1 MKELAKI
8 DSRNYGIDL
17 LRIVSMFFIV
27 LLHSFGHGGLL
38 DGLDV
43 NSTQYKAVYFFEI
56 SAYCAVNIF
65 GIISGYVSYNS
76 QGKKV
81 KFSNL
86 LKLWAEVVF
95 YGIIISLVAKIIEPS
110 LVTKTDMIKQL
121 IPVCLR
127 TYWYFTS
134 YVGLFIL
141 MPFINNSLTNM
152 SEKTAK
158 KILVL
163 LIIVFSVVGTIFEP
177 FILNGGYSV
186 AWLCI
191 LYIIGLVMKKCELGK
206 NLKSRY
212 GIVAILILTLISYIY
227 AFKGHEINIL
237 EKTITNRV
245 FESYISPTVLG
256 IAIFYVIIFSKMKFG
271 NIIKRIIKFSAPSA
285 FAIYIINEHPI
296 IRENII
302 TGMFTS
308 SCNQGTLIILAKVFL
323 FVITFVVGVILID
336 KIRQLIFE
344 KCKINYLCDKIVKK
358 LEDI

>member
-38 DGLDV
+38 NGLDT

-56 SAYCAVNIF
+56 SAYCAVDIF
-65 GIISGYVSYNS
+65 GIISGYVSYNP

-86 LKLWAEVVF
+86 LKLWTEVVF
-95 YGIIISLVAKIIEPS
+95 
-110 LVTKTDMIKQL
+110 
-121 IPVCLR
+121 
-127 TYWYFTS
+127 
-134 YVGLFIL
+134 
-141 MPFINNSLTNM
+141 
-152 SEKTAK
+152 
-158 KILVL
+158 
-163 LIIVFSVVGTIFEP
+163 
-177 FILNGGYSV
+177 
-186 AWLCI
+186 LCI
-191 LYIIGLVMKKCELGK
+191 LYIIGLIMKKCELGK

-212 GIVAILILTLISYIY
+212 GIIAILILTLISYIY
-227 AFKGHEINIL
+227 VFKGHEINIL
-237 EKTITNRV
+237 GNTITNRV

-256 IAIFYVIIFSKMKFG
+256 IAIFYVIIFSKMKIG
-271 NIIKRIIKFSAPSA
+271 NIIKKTIKFSAPSA

-296 IRENII
+296 IRKNII

-308 SCNQGTLIILAKVFL
+308 SCNQKTLIILAKVFL
-323 FVITFVVGVILID
+323 FAIVFVVAVILID

-358 LEDI
+358 IENI